1 MQYKKQQQKTKQKK
15 NKKAKQNKKC
25 PNKYSRKNECKCCQ
39 LKGKKNI
46 VHENDCVA
54 IF

>member
-15 NKKAKQNKKC
+15 QNEKC

-39 LKGKKNI
+39 LKDKKNI